1 MSSNPSS
8 TPASG
13 LPAPPTV
20 FQAAIRGAVRDSRL
34 ILFYGICSAG
44 YGFANL
50 VFARNFR
57 AGLMYLAGGIVIPGL
72 IVLARALFKR
82 VAYIE
87 QARDEV
93 IQGVQQAWLDR
104 LKQLEREINDCRNIP
119 GAYEMAQAAASQFDH
134 ARQVREN
141 FHKLLS
147 RRLETTELT
156 FNRFSTGAEEV
167 FRSLLD
173 NLALI
178 AERLQAVRTI
188 DPEFIRS
195 RIDGIEMEAKRNQG
209 QLAETDRSELQ
220 ILKDRLAL
228 RDKQIQAAN
237 ALITENEKSLA
248 ILEKFGTAVIEMKTS
263 SGFSS
268 TALEETT
275 AELEELAR
283 RVRKL
288 GNSV

>member
-1 MSSNPSS
+1 MSSNPSNPS
-8 TPASG
+8 VSALAT
-13 LPAPPTV
+13 PPTP

-34 ILFYGICSAG
+34 SLFYGICASG
-44 YGFANL
+44 YGL
-50 VFARNFR
+50 MTVVVARNPR
-57 AGLMYLAGGIVIPGL
+57 LGLPYLIGGIMIPGL
-72 IVLARALFKR
+72 IVLMRAIFKR
-82 VAYIE
+82 ATYIE

-93 IQGVQQAWLDR
+93 VQGVQQAWLDR

-178 AERLQAVRTI
+178 AERLQSVRTI

-209 QLAETDRSELQ
+209 QLADADRSELQ

-228 RDKQIQAAN
+228 RDRQIHAAN
-237 ALITENEKSLA
+237 SLITENERSLA

-263 SGFSS
+263 SGFST

-288 GNSV
+288 GSSI

>member
-8 TPASG
+8 PPASG
-13 LPAPPTV
+13 LPTPPTV

-44 YGFANL
+44 YGLANL
-50 VFARNFR
+50 LLARNFR